1 MKARR
6 SWADLIQAPREQ
18 NCQPRILYP
27 AKFSITIDGEAKLF
41 YYKNIFT
48 QYLYTNPD
56 LQWIIDEKHQY
67 KEGNYILE
75 KARK

>member
-6 SWADLIQAPREQ
+6 SWADVKQTLRECK
-18 NCQPRILYP
+18 CQLRLLYP
-27 AKFSITIDGEAKLF
+27 AKISVNIDRETKIF
-41 YYKNIFT
+41 HDEFT
-48 QYLYTNPD
+48 QYLSTNTT
-56 LQWIIDEKHQY
+56 LQGIIDGKRQY